1 MLNRTRHKIKKV
13 KPHIFLGHNAVESE
27 EEREREEKEEEEE
40 EEHIGRT
47 NSNRPTGP
55 YEAVC
60 DRD

>member
-1 MLNRTRHKIKKV
+1 MINY
-13 KPHIFLGHNAVESE
+13 FD
-27 EEREREEKEEEEE
+27 EEEEE
-40 EEHIGRT
+40 KEKEDEEHIGRT

>member
-1 MLNRTRHKIKKV
+1 MKK
-13 KPHIFLGHNAVESE
+13 KKK
-27 EEREREEKEEEEE
+27 EKDELRMREEEEK
-40 EEHIGRT
+40 EHIGRT

>member
-1 MLNRTRHKIKKV
+1 MCMFVFLHTFVLMYASVWDESGSGKINE
-13 KPHIFLGHNAVESE
+13 LRA
-27 EEREREEKEEEEE
+27 REFSDME